1 MPDHKQ
7 IVAFKIG
14 ARARKLAKEE
24 CIVEG
29 YELLMTALAEAQRD
43 GDAEMEAYLRRELQ
57 RFEAHA
63 LNGGAR

>member
-1 MPDHKQ
+1 MPDYKQ

-14 ARARKLAKEE
+14 ARARKLAREE

-29 YELLMTALAEAQRD
+29 YELLATALAEAHRE
-43 GDAEMEAYLRRELQ
+43 GDSEMEAHLRRELE

-63 LNGGAR
+63 LDPE